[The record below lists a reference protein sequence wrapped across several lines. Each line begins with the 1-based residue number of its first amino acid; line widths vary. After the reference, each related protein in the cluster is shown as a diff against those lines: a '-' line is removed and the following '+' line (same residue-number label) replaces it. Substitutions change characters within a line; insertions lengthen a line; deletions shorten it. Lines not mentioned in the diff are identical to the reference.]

1 AGLSGSE
8 LGLAGGSGAGYGASS
23 SYESYGSSGSGLGG
37 GDFGGAGGVSG
48 SYGSSSFE
56 SSGGYGSGSLGQG
69 GNSVDFAAAAFQAA
83 DKNKDGSVDAHE
95 FRDFVG
101 QNVK

>member
-1 AGLSGSE
+1 MKTTCMYLVNRNEANYAGAGLSGSE

-37 GDFGGAGGVSG
+37 
-48 SYGSSSFE
+48 
-56 SSGGYGSGSLGQG
+56 GSLGQG

-101 QNVK
+101 QNV